1 MREKF
6 NEIWKSI
13 KRENKE
19 EVLKYLERSDYFN
32 APASTKYHSSYEGG
46 LLKHSIKVYEK
57 LKELSERNN
66 LKFESEDSIAII
78 SLLHDICK
86 TNYYKVEY
94 RNAKD
99 NNGNWVKTPYYSVE
113 DKMPLGIHGDKS
125 VMLIQAL
132 GFKLSKEEMYCIR
145 YHMGAYEGK
154 EIYASLGNA
163 KKRYSNIL
171 WVHLADE
178 LASIEEE
185 REDEKTNNML
195 KV

>member
-66 LKFESEDSIAII
+66 LKFEREDSIAII

-99 NNGNWVKTPYYSVE
+99 NNGNWIKVPYYSVE

-132 GFKLSKEEMYCIR
+132 GLRLTKEEMYCIR
-145 YHMGAYEGK
+145 YHMGAYECK

-163 KKRYSNIL
+163 KKRYENIL